1 MLIES
6 YMQLLMYVLCIQH
19 LYILYFSNFCIN
31 NDAIFRSTWEL
42 CKISGTIFSYSKR
55 FTDKFIL

>member
-6 YMQLLMYVLCIQH
+6 YMLLLMYILFIQN

-31 NDAIFRSTWEL
+31 NDAIFCSILQL
-42 CKISGTIFSYSKR
+42 CKISGPIFSYSKI
-55 FTDKFIL
+55 FTDEFIL